1 MDGPGRIGERD
12 AAMLRRNGMSSSTPF
27 RRGGLAA
34 VGVFAAALVVVTV
47 ASLAGCGTTARAGA
61 GSAPETASALPLVS
75 RTAGQS
81 GQRDSFLTVTVT
93 PPVLKVGNPPFVAW
107 VVRYQ
112 VWTLQLRSLSD
123 GRVIRTLLR
132 SLGRISAAPAP
143 DGTIIAVEN
152 YGCRSQVLRIDPAT
166 GHSAMIRVLPQYAD
180 DVTVSPDGQFLAYLT
195 YPAAQACTAVRQ
207 PERPVRTV
215 LNPGGPE
222 QFNPSVVAAVNLA
235 TGATVRAATRNPG
248 NPPFGLA
255 WSPDGTMIA
264 TVDSADN
271 SIALLSATHP
281 DFSAA
286 RTIDPPRGCGF
297 VTSTWTRSGLIAVEG
312 CGKQNIGLSP
322 RKLVQISP
330 SGQPGAAW
338 RLAACINGVTVLT
351 DPAAQH
357 VLVEE
362 NLGYGNGRPC
372 GVPKPGGY
380 EIMIAQLRGNRLQ
393 TVATWPTGPAQPM
406 LTGW

>member
-1 MDGPGRIGERD
+1 
-12 AAMLRRNGMSSSTPF
+12 MSSSTPF
-27 RRGGLAA
+27 RRRAGR
-34 VGVFAAALVVVTV
+34 AAAGVLAVALVIVTV
-47 ASLAGCGTTARAGA
+47 AALAGCGATAGTGA
-61 GSAPETASALPLVS
+61 GSAPRTASALPLVS
-75 RTAGQS
+75 RAADQG
-81 GQRDSFLTVTVT
+81 GPRDSFLTVSIT
-93 PPVLKVGNPPFVAW
+93 PSVLKGSHSPFVAW

-112 VWTLQLRSLSD
+112 VQALQLRSLSG

-132 SLGRISAAPAP
+132 SLGTISAAPAP
-143 DGTIIAVEN
+143 DGMIIAVEN

-166 GHSAMIRVLPQYAD
+166 GHATMIRVLPQYAD

-195 YPAAQACTAVRQ
+195 YPAAQACTPVRQ
-207 PERPVRTV
+207 PARPVRTV
-215 LNPGGPE
+215 INPGGPA
-222 QFNPSVVAAVNLA
+222 QFLPSVVAVVNLA

-281 DFSAA
+281 DFSTA
-286 RTIDPPRGCGF
+286 RRIDPPRGCGF

-312 CGKQNIGLSP
+312 CGKQNVDLSP

-330 SGQPGAAW
+330 SGRPGAAW
-338 RLAACINGVTVLT
+338 QLAACISGVTVLT
-351 DPAAQH
+351 DPAARH

-380 EIMIAQLRGNRLQ
+380 EIRIAQVRGNRLQ
-393 TVATWPTGPAQPM
+393 TVAAWPTGPVQLM
-406 LTGW
+406 LAGW

>member
-1 MDGPGRIGERD
+1 VQ
-12 AAMLRRNGMSSSTPF
+12 A
-27 RRGGLAA
+27 
-34 VGVFAAALVVVTV
+34 
-47 ASLAGCGTTARAGA
+47 
-61 GSAPETASALPLVS
+61 
-75 RTAGQS
+75 
-81 GQRDSFLTVTVT
+81 
-93 PPVLKVGNPPFVAW
+93 
-107 VVRYQ
+107 
-112 VWTLQLRSLSD
+112 LQLRSLSG

-132 SLGRISAAPAP
+132 SLGTISAAPAP
-143 DGTIIAVEN
+143 DGMIIAVEN

-166 GHSAMIRVLPQYAD
+166 GHATMIRVLPQYAD

-207 PERPVRTV
+207 PARPVRTV
-215 LNPGGPE
+215 IISVPE
-222 QFNPSVVAAVNLA
+222 RFNPSVVAAVNLA

-271 SIALLSATHP
+271 SIALLSATNP
-281 DFSAA
+281 DFSTA
-286 RTIDPPRGCGF
+286 RRIDPPRGCGF

-312 CGKQNIGLSP
+312 CGKQNVDLSP

-330 SGQPGAAW
+330 SGRPGAAW
-338 RLAACINGVTVLT
+338 QLAACISGVTVLT
-351 DPAAQH
+351 DPAARH

-372 GVPKPGGY
+372 GVPEPGGY
-380 EIMIAQLRGNRLQ
+380 EIRIAQVRGNRLQ
-393 TVATWPTGPAQPM
+393 TVAAWPTGPVQLM

>member
-1 MDGPGRIGERD
+1 
-12 AAMLRRNGMSSSTPF
+12 MSSSTPF
-27 RRGGLAA
+27 RRRAGRAA
-34 VGVFAAALVVVTV
+34 AGVFAVALVIVTV
-47 ASLAGCGTTARAGA
+47 AALAGCGATAGTGA
-61 GSAPETASALPLVS
+61 GSAPRTASALPLVS
-75 RTAGQS
+75 RAADQG
-81 GQRDSFLTVTVT
+81 GPRDTFLTVSIT
-93 PPVLKVGNPPFVAW
+93 PPVRKVGHPPVAW
-107 VVRYQ
+107 VIRYQ
-112 VWTLQLRSLSD
+112 VQALQLRSLSG

-132 SLGRISAAPAP
+132 SLGAISAAPAP
-143 DGTIIAVEN
+143 DGMIIAVEN

-166 GHSAMIRVLPQYAD
+166 GHATLIRTLPQYAD

-195 YPAAQACTAVRQ
+195 YPAAQACTPVRQ
-207 PERPVRTV
+207 PARPVRTV
-215 LNPGGPE
+215 ITSVPE
-222 QFNPSVVAAVNLA
+222 QFNPNVVAAVNLA

-281 DFSAA
+281 DFSTA
-286 RTIDPPRGCGF
+286 RRIDPPRGCGF

-312 CGKQNIGLSP
+312 CGTQDVDLSP

-330 SGQPGAAW
+330 SGRPGAAW
-338 RLAACINGVTVLT
+338 QLAACIDGVTVLT
-351 DPAAQH
+351 DPAARH

-362 NLGYGNGRPC
+362 DLGYGNGRPC

-380 EIMIAQLRGNRLQ
+380 EIRIAQVRGNRLQ
-393 TVATWPTGPAQPM
+393 TVAAWPTGPVQLM
-406 LTGW
+406 LAGW

>member
-1 MDGPGRIGERD
+1 
-12 AAMLRRNGMSSSTPF
+12 MSSSTPF
-27 RRGGLAA
+27 RRHARLAA
-34 VGVFAAALVVVTV
+34 AGVFAVTLVIVTV
-47 ASLAGCGTTARAGA
+47 AALAGCGTTARSGA
-61 GSAPETASALPLVS
+61 GSAPRTASALPLAS
-75 RTAGQS
+75 RTAGQR
-81 GQRDSFLTVTVT
+81 GPRDSFLTVTIT
-93 PPVLKVGNPPFVAW
+93 PPVLKDGHPPFVAW
-107 VVRYQ
+107 LVRYQ

-132 SLGRISAAPAP
+132 SLGSISAAPAP

-166 GHSAMIRVLPQYAD
+166 GHSTMIRVLPQYAD
-180 DVTVSPDGQFLAYLT
+180 EATVSPDGQFLAYLT
-195 YPAAQACTAVRQ
+195 YPAVQTCTPVRQ

-215 LNPGGPE
+215 INTGPE
-222 QFNPSVVAAVNLA
+222 QFNPNVVAAVNLA
-235 TGATVRAATRNPG
+235 NGATVRAATRNPG
-248 NPPFGLA
+248 NPPSGLA

-281 DFSAA
+281 DFSTA
-286 RTIDPPRGCGF
+286 RKIDPPRGCGF

-312 CGKQNIGLSP
+312 CGTQNVGLSP
-322 RKLVQISP
+322 RELVQISP

-372 GVPKPGGY
+372 GAPNPGGY
-380 EIMIAQLRGNRLQ
+380 EIRIAQVRGNRLQ
-393 TVATWPTGPAQPM
+393 TVATWPTGPVQLM

>member
-1 MDGPGRIGERD
+1 
-12 AAMLRRNGMSSSTPF
+12 MSSGSPLG
-27 RRGGLAA
+27 RHAGLV
-34 VGVFAAALVVVTV
+34 VGVFAVALVIV
-47 ASLAGCGTTARAGA
+47 AVAALAGCGATGAR
-61 GSAPETASALPLVS
+61 SAPGTASALPLVG
-75 RTAGQS
+75 RAT
-81 GQRDSFLTVTVT
+81 GQRGLGDSFLTVTVT
-93 PPVLKVGNPPFVAW
+93 PPVRKAGHFPGVAW

-112 VWTLQLRSLSD
+112 VQALQLRSLSG

-143 DGTIIAVEN
+143 DGMIIAVEN

-166 GHSAMIRVLPQYAD
+166 GHSTMIRVLPQYAD

-207 PERPVRTV
+207 PARPVRTV
-215 LNPGGPE
+215 VISVPE
-222 QFNPSVVAAVNLA
+222 QFNPSVVAVVDLA

-248 NPPFGLA
+248 NPPSGLA

-271 SIALLSATHP
+271 SIALLSAAHP
-281 DFSAA
+281 DFAAA
-286 RTIDPPRGCGF
+286 RRIDPPRGCGF

-312 CGKQNIGLSP
+312 CGKQNVGLSP
-322 RKLVQISP
+322 GTLVQISP

-351 DPAAQH
+351 DPAARH
-357 VLVEE
+357 VLVQED
-362 NLGYGNGRPC
+362 LGYGNGPPC
-372 GVPKPGGY
+372 GTPEPGGN
-380 EIMIAQLRGNRLQ
+380 EIRIAQVQGSRLR
-393 TVATWPTGPAQPM
+393 TVATWPAGPVQLM
-406 LTGW
+406 LAGW